1 LILFAA
7 LPWGGPDIEQ
17 ANTVEL
23 TLRRRLL
30 IWVAEHDDSW
40 LFMVLYVGLALVLS
54 MWISMF
60 WLVAVVVAH
69 AVLEWYALD
78 RRGIRDHRFGI
89 VVWHLKLD
97 IGLVLV
103 ALWLGLYLD
112 TIFGL
117 VGLGAAAR
125 AGAQTAARVVAWQRT
140 IRGVLMTVDEAAHVV
155 KAVAVR
161 NGGKKHKAGPA
172 VETAQVL
179 ADDRPPWRQPWT
191 RGDKFAVAFTMSLVV
206 LILLTPAFTD
216 HTVGSMLAVLAADL
230 HPWPAE

>member
-1 LILFAA
+1 MT
-7 LPWGGPDIEQ
+7 P
-17 ANTVEL
+17 
-23 TLRRRLL
+23 RRRFVL
-30 IWVAEHDDSW
+30 WVAEHDDSW

-60 WLVAVVVAH
+60 WLVAVVAAH

-78 RRGIRDHRFGI
+78 RRGIRDHRIGI

-112 TIFGL
+112 TIFGV

-125 AGAQTAARVVAWQRT
+125 AGAQTAARVIAWQRT

-161 NGGKKHKAGPA
+161 NGGRKRKPGLA
-172 VETAQVL
+172 VETAQAG
-179 ADDRPPWRQPWT
+179 ADDHLPWRQPWT
-191 RGDKFAVAFTMSLVV
+191 RGDKFAVAFTMSWVV
-206 LILLTPAFTD
+206 LILLTPVLTD

-230 HPWPAE
+230 HPWPPE